1 MGLFLHLYSQ
11 NYGSPSESWITKKA
25 EHLTA
30 EELMLLNCVVGEDS
44 RVPWTS
50 RRSNQSILKE
60 INPEYSLEGLML
72 KLKYFGRLMGIAN
85 SLGKT
90 LILDRRRTESWIL
103 RWVDGIT
110 DSMDM
115 RLSKLCEMVKDRKTW
130 HAAVHGIVKS
140 WTCLSD

>member
-1 MGLFLHLYSQ
+1 
-11 NYGSPSESWITKKA
+11 
-25 EHLTA
+25 
-30 EELMLLNCVVGEDS
+30 MLLNCVVGEDS

-72 KLKYFGRLMGIAN
+72 KLKYFGRLMGRAN

-115 RLSKLCEMVKDRKTW
+115 SLSKL
-130 HAAVHGIVKS
+130 
-140 WTCLSD
+140 